1 MIGAATVLAFLAA
14 GALAFANGAN
24 DNAKGVATLI
34 GAGRL
39 GVRPALGYATAMTFL
54 GSAAALALARGLVA
68 RFSGKGIL
76 GEELLGSP
84 AVALAVAA
92 AAAATVLLATRLGLP
107 VSTTHALVG
116 ALAGVGLASGT
127 LRGGT
132 LAAAFV
138 APLVLAPLMALA
150 ATAVAYPALRRVR
163 LALGVTHE
171 SCFCLAATEVL
182 ATPGAAV
189 AAPPP
194 ASPLRIVTGEGRLCA
209 GYVGTVAG
217 VTAQRLLDG
226 CHLLTAGAVSFAR
239 GVNDT
244 PKIAAL
250 LLLAAPLGLAG
261 APSVLAVGAGMALG
275 GLLAAR
281 RVAATMSHGITTMN
295 DGQAFT
301 ANLVTAALVLLAS
314 PFALPV
320 STTHVSVGALFGV
333 GVVRG
338 AARWRTIGA
347 ILASWV
353 VILPLAALLAA
364 GLWLAA
370 SG

>member
-1 MIGAATVLAFLAA
+1 MIEAVTVLVFLAA

-39 GVRPALGYATAMTFL
+39 GVRTALYYATAMTFL
-54 GSAAALALARGLVA
+54 GSAAALVLARGLVA
-68 RFSGKGIL
+68 RFTGKGML
-76 GEELLGSP
+76 GEETLASP

-92 AAAATVLLATRLGLP
+92 AAAATVLLATRWGLP

-116 ALAGVGLASGT
+116 GLAGVGLASGT
-127 LRGGT
+127 LRGAT
-132 LAAAFV
+132 LATAFV

-150 ATAVAYPALRRVR
+150 ATAVAYPALRRLRV
-163 LALGVTHE
+163 ALGVTHE
-171 SCFCLAATEVL
+171 SCFCVAAALPAASGE
-182 ATPGAAV
+182 AV
-189 AAPPP
+189 AAPAA
-194 ASPLRIVTGEGRLCA
+194 ASLRIITGEASQCA

-217 VTAQRLLDG
+217 VTAQRALDVS
-226 CHLLTAGAVSFAR
+226 HLLTAGAVSFAR

-250 LLLAAPLGLAG
+250 VLLAAPLGLHGG
-261 APSVLAVGAGMALG
+261 AALLAAGAGMALG

-281 RVAATMSHGITTMN
+281 RVAATMSQGITAMN

-301 ANLVTAALVLLAS
+301 ANLATAALVLVAS
-314 PFALPV
+314 RFALPV
-320 STTHVSVGALFGV
+320 STTHVSVGALVGIGV
-333 GVVRG
+333 LRG
-338 AARWRTIGA
+338 TGRWRTIGA

-353 VILPLAALLAA
+353 AVLPFAALLAA
-364 GLWLAA
+364 GLWLAV
-370 SG
+370 SD